1 MKLLLITDQHFGVRN
16 DNQVFIDKY
25 REFYSNIVIPYIK
38 TNKIT
43 NILCLGDTFDRR
55 KYINFL
61 SLDCAREMWFEPLK
75 ELGVHMHMLIGNH
88 DIYFKN
94 TLKINAPK
102 HLLSEYDNIEI
113 IDKPCHLQFDDM
125 KIAMIPWICPDNR
138 KEIDD
143 FIDQSDATVCM
154 GHLELTGFEAI
165 PGRFMEHGDD
175 PSPYEKFDM
184 TFSGHY
190 HNRSKRES
198 IQYLGNP
205 YQLYWNDYGCERGFH
220 TLNTKNKRV
229 TFHKNTYNIFNKLYY
244 DDIQKNYETIPD
256 FSLLKGSF
264 VKVIVQARENQ
275 VWFDRYIKQL
285 QQSDLADLKIIEDV
299 SLDIDEY
306 VTNENIESEDTMKV
320 LEDYVREIG
329 ENIDQENVSSI
340 LKSLYLEAINL

>member
-1 MKLLLITDQHFGVRN
+1 
-16 DNQVFIDKY
+16 
-25 REFYSNIVIPYIK
+25 
-38 TNKIT
+38 
-43 NILCLGDTFDRR
+43 
-55 KYINFL
+55 
-61 SLDCAREMWFEPLK
+61 
-75 ELGVHMHMLIGNH
+75 
-88 DIYFKN
+88 
-94 TLKINAPK
+94 
-102 HLLSEYDNIEI
+102 
-113 IDKPCHLQFDDM
+113 
-125 KIAMIPWICPDNR
+125 
-138 KEIDD
+138 
-143 FIDQSDATVCM
+143 
-154 GHLELTGFEAI
+154 
-165 PGRFMEHGDD
+165 
-175 PSPYEKFDM
+175 
-184 TFSGHY
+184 
-190 HNRSKRES
+190 
-198 IQYLGNP
+198 
-205 YQLYWNDYGCERGFH
+205 LYWNDYGCERGFH

>member
-1 MKLLLITDQHFGVRN
+1 M
-16 DNQVFIDKY
+16 
-25 REFYSNIVIPYIK
+25 
-38 TNKIT
+38 
-43 NILCLGDTFDRR
+43 CLGDTFDRR

-75 ELGVHMHMLIGNH
+75 ELGVTMHMLIGNH

-102 HLLSEYDNIEI
+102 HLLSEYDNIKI

-229 TFHKNTYNIFNKLYY
+229 TFHKNTSVSYTHLTLPTKR
-244 DDIQKNYETIPD
+244 
-256 FSLLKGSF
+256 
-264 VKVIVQARENQ
+264 IV
-275 VWFDRYIKQL
+275 
-285 QQSDLADLKIIEDV
+285 
-299 SLDIDEY
+299 
-306 VTNENIESEDTMKV
+306 
-320 LEDYVREIG
+320 
-329 ENIDQENVSSI
+329 
-340 LKSLYLEAINL
+340 